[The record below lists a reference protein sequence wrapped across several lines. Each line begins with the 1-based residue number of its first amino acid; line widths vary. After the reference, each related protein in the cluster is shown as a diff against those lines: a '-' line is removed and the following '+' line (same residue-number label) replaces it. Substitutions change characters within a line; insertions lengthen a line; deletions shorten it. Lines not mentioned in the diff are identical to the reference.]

1 MNKPILNK
9 PNLKPLPIATA
20 FAAVALV
27 LTGCA
32 GSNVKPTY
40 VDASQLTP
48 EEAADAAYIARVER
62 LAKARG
68 IDVTWVNAPRHAPT
82 VTTTVIASADDD
94 K

>member
-1 MNKPILNK
+1 MNQPILNK
-9 PNLKPLPIATA
+9 QNLKQLLIATT
-20 FAAVALV
+20 FSAVALA

-68 IDVTWVNAPRHAPT
+68 IHLTWVNAPHHAPT
-82 VTTTVIASADDD
+82 VTTTVLASADD